1 MLSIK
6 NKVTLLDF
14 FKTLSQDE
22 LDVLYGISKINSYPK
37 GYTLYY
43 EEEFKDKMYFLVE
56 GVAKTYKV
64 DRQDNEIFL
73 NYIYDNTLISEIS
86 SLSDNQIICLT
97 NTEFIQDSIVLEV
110 DYIDFKNY
118 FIKTNILTTQFLD
131 EVLRKNKQLYC
142 IIDREVVFDATAK
155 VAYSL
160 YDDLEM
166 FNKLK
171 RQDVANMLHIQPAT
185 LSRVLKKLLRQNI
198 ISVDTSV
205 VSVLKID
212 ELKKIFSGGSI

>member
-1 MLSIK
+1 MFNIK
-6 NKVTLLDF
+6 DKVKLLDF
-14 FKTLSQDE
+14 FKTLNQDE
-22 LDVLYGISKINSYPK
+22 LDVLFGISNINSYPK

-43 EEEFKDKMYFLVE
+43 EEELKDKIYFLVE

-73 NYIYDNTLISEIS
+73 NYIYNDTLISEIS
-86 SLSDNQIICLT
+86 SLDNNQIICLA
-97 NTEFIQDSIVLEV
+97 NTEFIQDSVVLEI
-110 DYIDFKNY
+110 DYTAFKEY
-118 FIKTNILTTQFLD
+118 FIKTNILTAQFLD

-171 RQDVANMLHIQPAT
+171 RQDIANMLHIQPAT

-198 ISVDTSV
+198 IEVEATT
-205 VSVLKID
+205 VSVLKKD
-212 ELKKIFSGGSI
+212 ELKKIFSGVSS

>member
-1 MLSIK
+1 MFNIK
-6 NKVTLLDF
+6 DKVKLLDF
-14 FKTLSQDE
+14 FKTLNQDE
-22 LDVLYGISKINSYPK
+22 LDVLFGISNINSYPK

-43 EEEFKDKMYFLVE
+43 EEELKDKIYFLVE

-73 NYIYDNTLISEIS
+73 NYIYNDTLISEIS
-86 SLSDNQIICLT
+86 SLDNNQIICLA
-97 NTEFIQDSIVLEV
+97 NTEFIQDSVVLEI
-110 DYIDFKNY
+110 DYTAFKEY
-118 FIKTNILTTQFLD
+118 FIKTNILTAQFLD

-171 RQDVANMLHIQPAT
+171 RQDIANMLHIQPAT

-198 ISVDTSV
+198 IEVEATT
-205 VSVLKID
+205 VSVLKKD
-212 ELKKIFSGGSI
+212 ELKKFFSGVSS

>member
-1 MLSIK
+1 MFNIK
-6 NKVTLLDF
+6 DKVKLLDF
-14 FKTLSQDE
+14 FKTLNQDE
-22 LDVLYGISKINSYPK
+22 LDILFGISNINSYPK

-43 EEEFKDKMYFLVE
+43 EEELKDKIYFLVE

-73 NYIYDNTLISEIS
+73 NYIYNDTLISEIS
-86 SLSDNQIICLT
+86 SLDNNQIICLA
-97 NTEFIQDSIVLEV
+97 NTEFIQDSVVLEI
-110 DYIDFKNY
+110 DYTAFKEY
-118 FIKTNILTTQFLD
+118 FIKTNILTAQFLD

-171 RQDVANMLHIQPAT
+171 RQDIANMLHIQPAT

-198 ISVDTSV
+198 IEVEATT
-205 VSVLKID
+205 VSVLKKD
-212 ELKKIFSGGSI
+212 ELKKFFSGVSS

>member
-1 MLSIK
+1 MFNIK
-6 NKVTLLDF
+6 DKVKLLDF
-14 FKTLSQDE
+14 FKTLNQDE
-22 LDVLYGISKINSYPK
+22 LDILFGISNINSYPK

-43 EEEFKDKMYFLVE
+43 EEELKDKIYFLVE

-73 NYIYDNTLISEIS
+73 NYIYNDTLISEIS
-86 SLSDNQIICLT
+86 SLDNNQIICLA
-97 NTEFIQDSIVLEV
+97 NTEFIQDSVVLEI
-110 DYIDFKNY
+110 DYTAFKEY
-118 FIKTNILTTQFLD
+118 FIKTNILTAQFLD

-171 RQDVANMLHIQPAT
+171 RQDIANMLHIQPAT

-198 ISVDTSV
+198 IEVEATT
-205 VSVLKID
+205 VSVLKKD
-212 ELKKIFSGGSI
+212 ELKKIFSGVSS